1 MSSNQRAF
9 VKARER
15 AGRSKYHKS
24 VTKPGQGARRIARGP
39 THSRRAGEWKN
50 LDTYI
55 AASNIPHSVTW
66 NGCEMDPATLLCLNA
81 CTQGATP
88 NSRDGREIV
97 AKAISVEGIIQQPHT
112 ATATNLIARYVMIA
126 LVLDT
131 RTGGNQLNSEDVY
144 SNPSG
149 STGAIVAPLRKLDEG
164 DRYRILAVKRVQLVP
179 QAVDTNQC
187 YNKAYFRFYRKL
199 DMPFTFKANA
209 GDVGDCADKSLH
221 ILCNTDNTSG
231 AAPQLMYNARF
242 RWVG

>member
-1 MSSNQRAF
+1 MSNQRAF

-15 AGRSKYHKS
+15 AGRSKFHKS
-24 VTKPGQGARRIARGP
+24 ATKAGQGARKIARGP
-39 THSRRAGEWKN
+39 TYSRRAGEWKN
-50 LDTYI
+50 LDTSL
-55 AASNIPHSVTW
+55 APASIPHNASW
-66 NGCEMDPATLLCLNA
+66 NGCELDPATSLCLNA

-97 AKAISVEGIIQQPHT
+97 AKSISVEGIIQQPHT
-112 ATATNLIARYVMIA
+112 TGAANLIARYVMVA

-131 RTGGNQLNSEDVY
+131 RTGGSQLNSEDVY

-149 STGAIVAPLRKLDEG
+149 DFAGAIAPLRKLEEG
-164 DRYRILAVKRVQLVP
+164 DRYRILGVKRVQLVP

-199 DMPFTFKANA
+199 DMPFVFKANA

-221 ILCNTDNTSG
+221 IIAVCDNQSG
-231 AAPQLMYNARF
+231 AAPNLCYNARF